1 MTMDKQQAAREAFEA
16 NYLRTHN
23 ESSPYASDAELLQ
36 WRSGFLRRD
45 ASGRYEGNAM
55 QSFYENWCDAWQ
67 AARSTLMPALVEARD
82 AIIEAR
88 RNIDA
93 VDNALADAFMWDAL
107 ARLNTIIGE
116 K

>member
-1 MTMDKQQAAREAFEA
+1 MSENRNQALIKASLDYARDEYNAITFTPRNAFIA
-16 NYLRTHN
+16 G
-23 ESSPYASDAELLQ
+23 AE
-36 WRSGFLRRD
+36 
-45 ASGRYEGNAM
+45 
-55 QSFYENWCDAWQ
+55 WQ
-67 AARSTLMPALVEARD
+67 AAQAALMPVLVEARD